1 METTKEP
8 SERIKAIMT
17 RVLPLMRVYDYHTAT
32 SLTGVYLVIE
42 RAHTGP
48 LGASPLVIAFTT
60 GEWFAFVEAIRD
72 AGLDFRES

>member
-42 RAHTGP
+42 RAH
-48 LGASPLVIAFTT
+48 ASPLVIAFTT
-60 GEWFAFVEAIRD
+60 GEWFVFVEAIRD
-72 AGLDFRES
+72 AGIDFRES

>member
-42 RAHTGP
+42 RTHTGP
-48 LGASPLVIAFTT
+48 LAIAFTT

>member
-8 SERIKAIMT
+8 SERIKAIIT
-17 RVLPLMRVYDYHTAT
+17 RVLPLMRVHRYHTAT
-32 SLTGVYLVIE
+32 SLTSVYLVIE

-48 LGASPLVIAFTT
+48 LVIAFTT
-60 GEWFAFVEAIRD
+60 GEWFTFVEAIRD

>member
-8 SERIKAIMT
+8 SERIKAIIT

-42 RAHTGP
+42 RTR
-48 LGASPLVIAFTT
+48 ASPLVIAFTT
-60 GEWFAFVEAIRD
+60 GEWFVFIEAIRD